1 VRTLIGL
8 VTGLGL
14 VGLALDRA
22 AAQTAQRFSVQAS
35 GLYANLFGDAFTNV
49 GRGLGGEAQL
59 RYTPG
64 ALSIGAGFQYTDHD
78 TPETSGA
85 TFHLY
90 GGFLEP
96 RYVIDAGSSTA
107 FPYIS
112 TRFSILSQKVTRP
125 NGTGEEIET
134 SANGV
139 TLNGGGGVLFRL
151 GSRVNLD
158 VGSTFGYTHFGD
170 TETEGNTNP
179 DTSGSGS
186 NIVVRIGLAL
196 GLGG

>member
-1 VRTLIGL
+1 MRTLIGL
-8 VTGLGL
+8 ITGLGL
-14 VGLALDRA
+14 VGLAVDGA

-35 GLYANLFGDAFTNV
+35 GLYAKLYGDAFAGV

-78 TPETSGA
+78 TPEGSGA

-96 RYVIDAGSSTA
+96 RYVIDVGSNSLS
-107 FPYIS
+107 PYVS
-112 TRFSILSQKVTRP
+112 TRFSILSQKISETA
-125 NGTGEEIET
+125 GET
-134 SANGV
+134 SATGV

-170 TETEGNTNP
+170 AETEGSTIPNT
-179 DTSGSGS
+179 SASGS

>member
-8 VTGLGL
+8 VAGLGL
-14 VGLALDRA
+14 VGLAVDGA

-35 GLYANLFGDAFTNV
+35 GLYAKLFGDAFANV

-78 TPETSGA
+78 TPETSDA

-96 RYVIDAGSSTA
+96 RYVIDVGSSTA

-112 TRFSILSQKVTRP
+112 TRFSILSQKITRP
-125 NGTGEEIET
+125 DGTGQEIET
-134 SANGV
+134 SATGV

-170 TETEGNTNP
+170 AETEGSTNP
-179 DTSGSGS
+179 NTSASGS
-186 NIVVRIGLAL
+186 NIVVRLGLAL
-196 GLGG
+196 GL

>member
-1 VRTLIGL
+1 MRKLIGV
-8 VTGLGL
+8 VTSLG
-14 VGLALDRA
+14 VVALGISSA

-35 GLYANLFGDAFTNV
+35 GLYANLFGDAFANV

-64 ALSIGAGFQYTDHD
+64 AFSIGAGFQYTDHD
-78 TPETSGA
+78 TPGTPDA

-96 RYVIDAGSSTA
+96 RYVLDVGSSTL
-107 FPYIS
+107 FPYVS
-112 TRFSILSQKVTRP
+112 TRFSILSQKITRP
-125 NGTGEEIET
+125 NPQIEI
-134 SANGV
+134 SASGV

-170 TETEGNTNP
+170 SETDGSTNP
-179 DTSGSGS
+179 NTSQSGS
-186 NIVVRIGLAL
+186 NVVVRIGLAV

>member
-14 VGLALDRA
+14 VGLAVNQA
-22 AAQTAQRFSVQAS
+22 TAQTAQRFSVQAS
-35 GLYANLFGDAFTNV
+35 GLYAHLYGDAFDGI

-59 RYTPG
+59 RYTPS
-64 ALSIGAGFQYTDHD
+64 AFSIGAGFQYTDHD
-78 TPETSGA
+78 TPGSPGA
-85 TFHLY
+85 TLHLY

-96 RYVIDAGSSTA
+96 RYVIDVGSGTLA
-107 FPYIS
+107 PYVS
-112 TRFSILSQKVTRP
+112 TRFSILSQKLTELRD
-125 NGTGEEIET
+125 TGQEIET
-134 SANGV
+134 SATGV
-139 TLNGGGGVLFRL
+139 TLNGGGGVLIRL

-158 VGSTFGYTHFGD
+158 VGSTFGYTRFGES
-170 TETEGNTNP
+170 ETEGVTNP
-179 DTSGSGS
+179 SASGS

>member
-1 VRTLIGL
+1 VRALIGL
-8 VTGLGL
+8 VAGLGL
-14 VGLALDRA
+14 LGPGVGRA
-22 AAQTAQRFSVQAS
+22 AGQTAQRFSVQGS
-35 GLYANLFGDAFTNV
+35 GLYANLYGDAFANV

-78 TPETSGA
+78 TPAASGA

-96 RYVIDAGSSTA
+96 RLVLDVGSNTVSPYV
-107 FPYIS
+107 S
-112 TRFSILSQKVTRP
+112 TRFSLLSQKVKEP
-125 NGTGEEIET
+125 AGPGQQIET
-134 SANGV
+134 SATGV
-139 TLNGGGGVLFRL
+139 TLNGGGGILFRL
-151 GSRVNLD
+151 GPRLNLD

-170 TETEGNTNP
+170 AARGGSTLPNT
-179 DTSGSGS
+179 GASGS

-196 GLGG
+196 GLAG